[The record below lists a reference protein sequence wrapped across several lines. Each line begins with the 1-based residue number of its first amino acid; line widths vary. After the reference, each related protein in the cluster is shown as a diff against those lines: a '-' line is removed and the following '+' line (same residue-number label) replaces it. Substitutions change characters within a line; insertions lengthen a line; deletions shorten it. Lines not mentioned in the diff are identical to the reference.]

1 MTKDDLI
8 ASARGLVPPARAI
21 LDEFCAKREEMAAKV
36 NQEMG
41 RRPDLEK
48 LVGPEGSLM
57 SQDNNRNF
65 SRFMEALMGDF
76 KPEVL
81 VDTALW
87 VFRAYRAHGFQTI
100 YWPANLSTWAETLKA
115 HLSPEAFAAVEPFYE
130 WLIVNVPALVSLTD
144 EASDT

>member
-8 ASARGLVPPARAI
+8 ASARRLVPPAPAI
-21 LDEFCAKREEMAAKV
+21 LDEFSAKRDELAVKV
-36 NQEMG
+36 NQVMT

-48 LVGPEGSLM
+48 LVGPDGSPM

-65 SRFMEALMGDF
+65 SRFMESLMGDF

-81 VDTALW
+81 VDTVLW
-87 VFRAYRAHGFQTI
+87 VFRAYRAHGFATI

-115 HLSPEAFAAVEPFYE
+115 HLSAEAFAAIEPFYE
-130 WLIVNVPALVSLTD
+130 WLIVNVPAFVTLTD
-144 EASDT
+144 EVNET